1 MIRQSKG
8 PKYRLP
14 VKCSND
20 TAKVCNCR
28 TKEQELSAV
37 ASSLMR
43 QVIAELRGAEKDSA
57 PGHLPKPISRWRDS

>member
-1 MIRQSKG
+1 MIRQSKC

-20 TAKVCNCR
+20 TAEVCHCR
-28 TKEQELSAV
+28 TKERELSAV
-37 ASSLMR
+37 ASSVMR

-57 PGHLPKPISRWRDS
+57 PGHLATPISRWRDT